1 MKKILI
7 SFFCAYLF
15 AFGMSLAKASDHLD
29 TPAVINDAA
38 ADIGDLYAWM
48 SPDGRRVNL
57 VMTIVGKKFSDRL
70 QYVFHVDSGK
80 QFGKTKATTTIVCQF
95 TAQNIAECWAG
106 NADYAKG
113 IADNPQGLTSQNK
126 KFQVFAGL
134 RDDPFFNNV
143 RGTRAALNVA
153 FAALKNG
160 TQKDFAGCPN
170 FDAAISEEI
179 FDKWKHTEGGEAK
192 NLLAGWKTGA
202 IVVSIELDTVS
213 KGGKQLAV
221 WAGTHALPNAK
232 QNGNSFPQIGEPV
245 ERMGRALTAN
255 MLIGLFDTDEIGDAR
270 KDEYNRAAQKNWA
283 QFAKDFERTLG
294 LFDGYDRKC
303 GNQWLAA
310 KKETRYQNL
319 AKTLADDRLWI
330 NGNAKTCE
338 HYLAVELAVLNKQS
352 AIKTDCGGRT
362 PNHNADAVFRSLLV
376 EGTADKVYD
385 GLYRDDA
392 VHSTGIFPFLAPP
405 QDLEKAKS
413 YLINENFYDATRFTT
428 YGAIA
433 IENLDHLIEQAT
445 DKQAFSELLLTRTR
459 FLGDYEALDEVVSNA
474 EINAVT
480 ASDFLLRAKARAAV
494 HRFADALED
503 LRKAQMLGVD
513 ERKVFAVLATVKI
526 AQGKTDEVIS
536 ELEKEVLR
544 KPSYASYSSL
554 ANAYA
559 AVGRFDEADNLYQKS
574 LDELKTTSPFPHAWI
589 YFARGLMWSEQA
601 DDKKRGEEFYKRAVE
616 ILPDFAVANIHLAE
630 IEIARGEI
638 DSAKTRLKRIVE
650 ANEEP
655 EATEIYGS
663 LEMRFGNLADG
674 KRLID
679 HARNRYEKLLAQY
692 PLAFADHAAEFYLRT
707 GNDAERALN
716 LAEINLENR
725 ETERSYDLAIR
736 AAKAANKEGKMRQ
749 LIAKAEIK
757 FGTKFNF

>member
-7 SFFCAYLF
+7 LCCAFL
-15 AFGMSLAKASDHLD
+15 AFGGVSTKASDHLD
-29 TPAVINDAA
+29 TPAVINDPA

-57 VMTIVGKKFSDRL
+57 VMTIVGKKLSDRL

-95 TAQNIAECWAG
+95 TAQNITECWAG

-113 IADNPQGLTSQNK
+113 ISDNQQGLTGQNK
-126 KFQVFAGL
+126 TFQVYAGL

-143 RGTRAALNVA
+143 RGTRAALNTA
-153 FAALKNG
+153 IAALKSD
-160 TQKDFAGCPN
+160 TQKDSAGCPN
-170 FDAAISEEI
+170 FAAEVSNEV

-202 IVVSIELDTVS
+202 IVVSIDLDTVS

-232 QNGNSFPQIGEPV
+232 KNGNSFPQIGEPI

-270 KDEYNRAAQKNWA
+270 KDEYNRAARNNWS

-303 GNQWLAA
+303 GNQWFAA
-310 KKETRYQNL
+310 KQATRYQNL

-330 NGNAKTCE
+330 NGNLRTCE
-338 HYLAVELAVLNKQS
+338 QYLAVELAVLNKQS
-352 AIKTDCGGRT
+352 ALKTDCGGRT
-362 PNHNADAVFRSLLV
+362 PNYNADAVFRSLLV
-376 EGTADKVYD
+376 EGTTDKVYD

-413 YLINENFYDATRFTT
+413 YSINDNIYDTTRFTT

-433 IENLDHLIEQAT
+433 IENLDHLINQAT
-445 DKQAFSELLLTRTR
+445 DKQAVSELLLTRFR
-459 FLGDYEALDEVVSNA
+459 FLGDYEALDEAVSNA
-474 EINAVT
+474 EIIAVT

-503 LRKAQMLGVD
+503 LQTAEVLGVD
-513 ERKVFAVLATVKI
+513 ERKIFAVFATVKI
-526 AQGKTDEVIS
+526 AQGEADEVIP
-536 ELEKEVLR
+536 EFEKEVLR

-559 AVGRFDEADNLYQKS
+559 AVGRFAEADNLYQRS

-601 DDKKRGEEFYKRAVE
+601 GAKKRGEEFYKRAVE

-638 DSAKTRLKRIVE
+638 NSAKTRLKRIVE
-650 ANEEP
+650 SNAEP

-674 KRLID
+674 NRLI
-679 HARNRYEKLLAQY
+679 ANAGNRYEKLLSQY
-692 PLAFADHAAEFYLRT
+692 PLAFADHAAEFFLRT

-716 LAEINLENR
+716 LAEVNLENR

-736 AAKAANKEGKMRQ
+736 SAKAANQTEKMRR
-749 LIAKAEIK
+749 LIAKAETK